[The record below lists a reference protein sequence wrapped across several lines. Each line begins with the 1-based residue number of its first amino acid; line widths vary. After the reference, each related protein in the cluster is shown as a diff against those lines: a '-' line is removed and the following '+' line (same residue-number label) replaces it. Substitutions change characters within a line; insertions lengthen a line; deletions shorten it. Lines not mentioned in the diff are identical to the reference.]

1 MCPDDGPTAMSA
13 DRSRLT
19 MQGPDPVDP
28 SPVLRHILSRAATR
42 SIIATKHKLHACRN
56 LQPHSSP
63 WTRRLF
69 AVLMQIKDTQAS
81 WLEAGTKSPGAHA
94 VKFSSWRFFRDAPT
108 HAQAHSNSIWHA
120 RKSFHRGPGAM
131 VMSWWR
137 RLTSSGIST
146 RSFGSDIGI
155 IAGYADF
162 GRVRTNKSVVWSTSR
177 QMRSTPAGY
186 SIMIP
191 KRGSMTTR
199 AIASGRISLRP
210 ASTSRSTTTP
220 ANCILFR

>member
-1 MCPDDGPTAMSA
+1 MVQKTILHCLEARQNPAHPTSCAAWLSIAGSYRPSLFLSDVALSVTSPIFGSLALILSQNGTVAVMCPDDGPTAMSA

-56 LQPHSSP
+56 LQSHSSP

-94 VKFSSWRFFRDAPT
+94 VKFSSWKVFP
-108 HAQAHSNSIWHA
+108 
-120 RKSFHRGPGAM
+120 
-131 VMSWWR
+131 
-137 RLTSSGIST
+137 
-146 RSFGSDIGI
+146 
-155 IAGYADF
+155 
-162 GRVRTNKSVVWSTSR
+162 
-177 QMRSTPAGY
+177 
-186 SIMIP
+186 
-191 KRGSMTTR
+191 
-199 AIASGRISLRP
+199 
-210 ASTSRSTTTP
+210 
-220 ANCILFR
+220 